1 MDTQNISAPQEA
13 KHISIK
19 TIIINSS
26 EWQKQWDSLLSLWK
40 YEITGI
46 ERVLQLYIGFS
57 KCGLF
62 TSFLYTFQS
71 NNLILVV
78 QKNFFSVSFVCFV
91 SAW

>member
-26 EWQKQWDSLLSLWK
+26 EWQKQWDSPLSLWK

-46 ERVLQLYIGFS
+46 ERVLQAIY
-57 KCGLF
+57 
-62 TSFLYTFQS
+62 
-71 NNLILVV
+71 
-78 QKNFFSVSFVCFV
+78 
-91 SAW
+91 